1 MVTLNVTGMTC
12 GGCVATVEKLIKR
25 EDPTAKVKIDLAS
38 GHVEADTT
46 AKPAVLIEAIESA
59 GFGATAG

>member
-1 MVTLNVTGMTC
+1 MQFHIEKMTC

-38 GHVEADTT
+38 GRVEAETK
-46 AKPAVLIEAIESA
+46 AQPAALIQAIESA

>member
-12 GGCVATVEKLIKR
+12 GGCAATVEKLIKR
-25 EDPTAKVKIDLAS
+25 ADANAKVAVDLAS
-38 GHVEADTT
+38 GRVETD
-46 AKPAVLIEAIESA
+46 AKAPVESLIKAIEDA